1 MEIPEQVYQGC
12 WVPPELAYDIERDVW
27 ARFEEDGT
35 VTLGMTDIAQTK
47 AGKLVSIL
55 FKAPGKVL
63 RSGQSAATVE
73 SAKWVGPF
81 PTPLSG
87 EIVAN
92 NEATFARRHPH
103 RQSRPLRRRLAG
115 ALAADRAGGRAG
127 PTGAGPGGFR
137 RYPRAHRPR
146 QGEVL
151 PLCRLRSSACSA
163 RSTRSIRARRC
174 APPAGSWP
182 RLGQEDL
189 HERRDGRLV
198 AAAGAELELAPATKQ
213 EEKHGA

>member
-1 MEIPEQVYQGC
+1 MELPEQVYQGC
-12 WVPPELAYDIERDVW
+12 WVPSELAYDIERDVW

-92 NEATFARRHPH
+92 NEATF
-103 RQSRPLRRRLAG
+103 
-115 ALAADRAGGRAG
+115 GRDILIANRD
-127 PTGAGPGGFR
+127 PYGAGWL
-137 RYPRAHRPR
+137 
-146 QGEVL
+146 V
-151 PLCRLRSSACSA
+151 RLRPTSLDEE
-163 RSTRSIRARRC
+163 RTRLVPGREAFATIRERIDRDKVRCYRC
-174 APPAGSWP
+174 A
-182 RLGQEDL
+182 D
-189 HERRDGRLV
+189 
-198 AAAGAELELAPATKQ
+198 
-213 EEKHGA
+213 

>member
-12 WVPPELAYDIERDVW
+12 WVPIELSYDVERDVW

-35 VTLGMTDIAQTK
+35 VTLGMTDVAQTK

-92 NEATFARRHPH
+92 NEDMF
-103 RQSRPLRRRLAG
+103 
-115 ALAADRAGGRAG
+115 GRDILIANRD
-127 PTGAGPGGFR
+127 PYGAGWL
-137 RYPRAHRPR
+137 
-146 QGEVL
+146 V
-151 PLCRLRSSACSA
+151 RLRPTALEEE
-163 RSTRSIRARRC
+163 RARLVPGRDAFATIRDRIDHDKLRCYRC
-174 APPAGSWP
+174 A
-182 RLGQEDL
+182 D
-189 HERRDGRLV
+189 
-198 AAAGAELELAPATKQ
+198 
-213 EEKHGA
+213 

>member
-12 WVPPELAYDIERDVW
+12 WVPPELAYDVENDVW

-47 AGKLVSIL
+47 AGKVVSIL

-87 EIVAN
+87 EVVAN
-92 NEATFARRHPH
+92 NEDAFNRDILIANRDPYGEGWLVRLKPTALDEERARLTP
-103 RQSRPLRRRLAG
+103 G
-115 ALAADRAGGRAG
+115 KEALAAMRDRIDRDKV
-127 PTGAGPGGFR
+127 R
-137 RYPRAHRPR
+137 CY
-146 QGEVL
+146 
-151 PLCRLRSSACSA
+151 
-163 RSTRSIRARRC
+163 RC
-174 APPAGSWP
+174 A
-182 RLGQEDL
+182 D
-189 HERRDGRLV
+189 
-198 AAAGAELELAPATKQ
+198 
-213 EEKHGA
+213 

>member
-12 WVPPELAYDIERDVW
+12 WVPPELSHDVERDVW

-35 VTLGMTDIAQTK
+35 VTLGMTDVAQTK

-63 RSGQSAATVE
+63 RSGQSAATIE

-92 NEATFARRHPH
+92 NDETFGKDILIANRDPY
-103 RQSRPLRRRLAG
+103 
-115 ALAADRAGGRAG
+115 
-127 PTGAGPGGFR
+127 GAGWLVRLKPTALDEEHVRLVPGREAFATIR
-137 RYPRAHRPR
+137 DRIDRDK
-146 QGEVL
+146 
-151 PLCRLRSSACSA
+151 LRCY
-163 RSTRSIRARRC
+163 RC
-174 APPAGSWP
+174 A
-182 RLGQEDL
+182 D
-189 HERRDGRLV
+189 
-198 AAAGAELELAPATKQ
+198 
-213 EEKHGA
+213 

>member
-12 WVPPELAYDIERDVW
+12 WVPPELAYDVENDVW

-87 EIVAN
+87 EVVAN
-92 NEATFARRHPH
+92 NEEAFNRDILIANRDPY
-103 RQSRPLRRRLAG
+103 
-115 ALAADRAGGRAG
+115 
-127 PTGAGPGGFR
+127 GAGWL
-137 RYPRAHRPR
+137 
-146 QGEVL
+146 V
-151 PLCRLRSSACSA
+151 RLKPAA
-163 RSTRSIRARRC
+163 IDEERARLTPGREAFAAMRDRIDRDKVRCYRC
-174 APPAGSWP
+174 A
-182 RLGQEDL
+182 D
-189 HERRDGRLV
+189 
-198 AAAGAELELAPATKQ
+198 
-213 EEKHGA
+213 